1 MNNGILISDWLSPD
15 ERYCI
20 FLDELY
26 DIKNKKKIGHIW
38 ENFDHFKFF
47 LRYST
52 SVSDLNETIKE
63 SIFLD
68 LNKDL
73 LTESLTTS
81 STDDIK
87 KIINESIWGDF
98 VGWAKEQGK
107 SSVEG
112 FKEFIKTSKE
122 GMSDFI
128 DSIPNSD
135 LWDALQMVGK
145 GIYYLMKKLRD
156 ALYHPVGMVLD
167 AILVATGIGKA
178 VQWVPWAIVVVLDV
192 IEIAT
197 GDYEG
202 PLWMQLLMAFG
213 DVLALLTTGA
223 IAKGYKITLKGL
235 KKVEDVAS
243 NPQIKKYLQKAPD
256 YLEKISPKL
265 KDAAKYLA
273 DKFPA
278 GANIIKQ
285 SLSKVDSFINKMM
298 ELLKKLFSAKSVISG
313 TVSAGAI
320 YGMEKLMHAIAGV
333 GIDEEELMTVLNNPN
348 FNADMSNI
356 DFTNPF
362 PDD

>member
-1 MNNGILISDWLSPD
+1 MNNSIIISDWLSPD

-38 ENFDHFKFF
+38 ENFNHFKFF

-63 SIFLD
+63 SIFSD

-81 STDDIK
+81 SIDDIK
-87 KIINESIWGDF
+87 KIINESVWGDF

-122 GMSDFI
+122 GMSEFI
-128 DSIPNSD
+128 DSIPNST
-135 LWDALQMVGK
+135 LWEALQMVGK

-178 VQWVPWAIVVVLDV
+178 VQWVPWAIVVVLDT

-197 GDYEG
+197 GDYDE
-202 PLWMQLLMAFG
+202 PLWLKLLMTFG

-223 IAKGYKITLKGL
+223 VASGYRITLKGL
-235 KKVEDVAS
+235 KKVEHVAS
-243 NPQIKKYLQKAPD
+243 NPQIKKFLQKAPD

-265 KDAAKYLA
+265 KEAAKYLA

-285 SLSKVDSFINKMM
+285 SLSKVDLFINKMM
-298 ELLKKLFSAKSVISG
+298 ELLKKLFSKKSITTAAVTTG
-313 TVSAGAI
+313 VV
-320 YGMEKLMHAIAGV
+320 YGMEQLIKNLLSGKL
-333 GIDEEELMTVLNNPN
+333 DEEQLVQTLNDPN
-348 FNADMSNI
+348 FEADFSEVEL
-356 DFTNPF
+356 
-362 PDD
+362 

>member
-1 MNNGILISDWLSPD
+1 MNNSILISDWLSPD

-63 SIFLD
+63 SIFSD

-73 LTESLTTS
+73 LTESLITS
-81 STDDIK
+81 SIDDIK
-87 KIINESIWGDF
+87 KIINEGVWGDF

-122 GMSDFI
+122 GMSKFI

-192 IEIAT
+192 IEIST
-197 GDYEG
+197 GDYEV
-202 PLWMQLLMAFG
+202 PLWMQLLMTFG
-213 DVLALLTTGA
+213 DVIALLTTA
-223 IAKGYKITLKGL
+223 TVASGYRVTLKGL

-278 GANIIKQ
+278 GANIIKK
-285 SLSKVDSFINKMM
+285 SLSKVDLFINKMM
-298 ELLKKLFSAKSVISG
+298 ELLKKLFSKKALFTGVVASG
-313 TVSAGAI
+313 MV
-320 YGMEKLMHAIAGV
+320 YGMEQLIHAILMG
-333 GIDEEELMTVLNNPN
+333 GLDEEQLTQAFNHPN
-348 FNADMSNI
+348 FEADLSEV
-356 DFTNPF
+356 DP
-362 PDD
+362 

>member
-1 MNNGILISDWLSPD
+1 MNNSFIITDWLSPD

-52 SVSDLNETIKE
+52 SVSDLDNTIKE
-63 SIFLD
+63 SIFSD
-68 LNKDL
+68 LNKNL
-73 LTESLTTS
+73 LSESLTTS
-81 STDDIK
+81 SNDDIK
-87 KIINESIWGDF
+87 KIINESVWGDF

-122 GMSDFI
+122 GMSEFI

-135 LWDALQMVGK
+135 LWEALQMVGK

-178 VQWVPWAIVVVLDV
+178 VQWIPWAIVVVLDV
-192 IEIAT
+192 IEIAS

-202 PLWMQLLMAFG
+202 PLWLKLLSTFFDA
-213 DVLALLTTGA
+213 LALFTTGA
-223 IAKGYKITLKGL
+223 VARGFKVTLKGL
-235 KKVEDVAS
+235 KRVEDVAS

-256 YLEKISPKL
+256 YLEKLSPKL

-285 SLSKVDSFINKMM
+285 SLSKVDLFINKMM
-298 ELLKKLFSAKSVISG
+298 ELLKKLFSKKALFTGVATAG
-313 TVSAGAI
+313 TV
-320 YGMEKLMHAIAGV
+320 YGMEQLIQSLLTV
-333 GIDEEELMTVLNNPN
+333 GLDEEKLTLILNDPN
-348 FNADMSNI
+348 FEADLSDEDI
-356 DFTNPF
+356 
-362 PDD
+362 